1 MPEAPRDASGSTS
14 IVEGA
19 VEVVLDEEA
28 GERYLSPPAIGRSAR
43 SGRLKANGPAKSTQ
57 KIEAH

>member
-1 MPEAPRDASGSTS
+1 MPEAPRGASGSTS

-28 GERYLSPPAIGRSAR
+28 GERCLSPPVIGRSAR
-43 SGRLKANGPAKSTQ
+43 FGA
-57 KIEAH
+57 IEGEWTGEVDAEN